1 MQFSLEQGFELQVH
15 LYAIFFSE
23 YVAQCHMIHTWLNP
37 QMQNSKVICG
47 FLIPTAHIVQ
57 ESTVLSLDF
66 SHYLL

>member
-15 LYAIFFSE
+15 LCAIFFSK

-47 FLIPTAHIVQ
+47 FLIPTANIVQ
-57 ESTVLSLDF
+57 ESTVL
-66 SHYLL
+66 